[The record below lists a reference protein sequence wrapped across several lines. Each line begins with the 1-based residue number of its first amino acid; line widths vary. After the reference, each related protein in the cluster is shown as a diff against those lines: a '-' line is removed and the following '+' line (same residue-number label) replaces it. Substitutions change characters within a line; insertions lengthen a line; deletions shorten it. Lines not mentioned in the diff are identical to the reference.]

1 MRVKILG
8 LYWNL
13 RFESLARYRT
23 EDGKRVDG
31 LCDPASTKGRAIQ
44 IESKLSGKDQLEAII
59 HEVEHACDQCQ
70 GAPFVHAEGYVE
82 AKARDLTN
90 ILWKLGYRRVENR

>member
-23 EDGKRVDG
+23 DDGKRVDG
-31 LCDPASTKGRAIQ
+31 LCDPAKTKGRTIQ
-44 IESKLSGKDQLEAII
+44 IESKLIGKSQLEAIL
-59 HEVEHACDQCQ
+59 HEYEHACDQCH
-70 GAPFVHAEGYVE
+70 GVPFVHAEGYVE

-90 ILWKLGYRRVENR
+90 ILWKLGYRKSAE